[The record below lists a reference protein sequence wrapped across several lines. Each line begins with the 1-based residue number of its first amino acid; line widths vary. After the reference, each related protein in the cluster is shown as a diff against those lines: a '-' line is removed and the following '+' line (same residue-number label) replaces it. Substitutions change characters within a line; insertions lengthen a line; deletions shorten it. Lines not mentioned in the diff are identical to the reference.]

1 MTAQRNLC
9 VEVCFVIGRGGAVLW
24 ADASDSAEA
33 LPDSRA
39 RWEAIWRH
47 RGELDAIAHS
57 HPVGPAAFSAEDES
71 TMQAID
77 GALGREL
84 RYYVVA
90 PRQTIARTGERTGV
104 VTPEPWWVELIRLA
118 SGMDIGDLG
127 D

>member
-1 MTAQRNLC
+1 MTARREPC
-9 VEVCFVIGRGGAVLW
+9 VEVCFVIGRGGAILW
-24 ADASDSAEA
+24 ADASDSAVA

-47 RGELDAIAHS
+47 RGELEAIAHS

-90 PRQTIARTGERTGV
+90 PRLTIARTGERTEV
-104 VTPEPWWVELIRLA
+104 ITPEPWWAGLLRLA
-118 SGMDIGDLG
+118 SGMHKGD
-127 D
+127 

>member
-1 MTAQRNLC
+1 MTARRERC
-9 VEVCFVIGRGGAVLW
+9 VEVCFLIGRGGAIVW
-24 ADASDSAEA
+24 ADASDSGAA

-57 HPVGPAAFSAEDES
+57 HPLGPAAFSPEDES
-71 TMQAID
+71 TMRAID

-90 PRQTIARTGERTGV
+90 PRQTIGRTGARTEV
-104 VTPEPWWVELIRLA
+104 VTPEPWWAGLLRLA
-118 SGMDIGDLG
+118 SGMKQGD
-127 D
+127 

>member
-1 MTAQRNLC
+1 MTARPVDHDAC
-9 VEVCFVIGRGGAVLW
+9 REVCFVIGRGDAILW

-39 RWEAIWRH
+39 RWVAIWHH

-77 GALGREL
+77 GALGRAV
-84 RYYVVA
+84 RHHVVA
-90 PRQTIARTGERTGV
+90 PRLTIARIGERSLV
-104 VTPEPWWVELIRLA
+104 VTPEPWWAGLLRLA
-118 SGMDIGDLG
+118 SGMDKGD
-127 D
+127 

>member
-1 MTAQRNLC
+1 MTARRGER
-9 VEVCFVIGRGGAVLW
+9 VEVCFVIGRGGAILW
-24 ADASDSAEA
+24 ADASDSAAA

-57 HPVGPAAFSAEDES
+57 HPLGLAAFSAEDES
-71 TMQAID
+71 TMKAID

-90 PRQTIARTGERTGV
+90 PRQTIGRTGARTEV
-104 VTPEPWWVELIRLA
+104 VTPEPWWAGLLRLA
-118 SGMDIGDLG
+118 SGMQQGD
-127 D
+127 